1 MKTKTK
7 SLDELAKE
15 CKQSYERWTE
25 IRQNGCRDPCWTD
38 GVNLNLVR
46 NHIIYYKRQMATL
59 YKEQGVEPP
68 PVLLRELPPRLDPK
82 FMANA
87 DEIRQRANEIMTKIE
102 EMPEFDELNTIY
114 LGLSPVQKSQSGCQ
128 YVMNWVSRLKSA
140 IEHDELVVMRIHIRQ
155 VDCVYEKMSDALAQ
169 AKAMPVET
177 YQLSLFDIA

>member
-87 DEIRQRANEIMTKIE
+87 DEIRRRATDIMTKIK
-102 EMPEFDELNTIY
+102 EMPELNKLKVIY
-114 LGLSPVQKSQSGCQ
+114 LRLSPVQRSQSGCQ

-140 IEHDELVVMRIHIRQ
+140 IEHDELVVMRIHIWQ
-155 VDCVYEKMSDALAQ
+155 AEYMNEKMCEALTKAE
-169 AKAMPVET
+169 AMPHEP